1 MSSTIFL
8 CFAVPCFIMFFSL
21 KDNYIIPEP
30 ISIVKNY
37 IKRLRRNLTQVNA
50 EGRNAKPRL
59 LRGEILEKRKELSQM
74 WCKPLTNPSK
84 PCIIPREG
92 RGKRDLSE
100 SRQACRLIS
109 FALSFST
116 CVQARA
122 FAVTFRT
129 RACVIILLS
138 FRTCFG
144 AGETDSPMTVVM
156 LGVRYSDFGMIFC
169 AFLSLYL

>member
-1 MSSTIFL
+1 MSRTIFL

-100 SRQACRLIS
+100 SRQACRLVR
-109 FALSFST
+109 FCTYLS
-116 CVQARA
+116 QARA

-129 RACVIILLS
+129 LV
-138 FRTCFG
+138 
-144 AGETDSPMTVVM
+144 
-156 LGVRYSDFGMIFC
+156 
-169 AFLSLYL
+169 LYLSTPARLLFIHFTFALRRRRV